1 MQTTNM
7 QFIRNVKVLVVLLL
21 MTSAMLTSCRRTD
34 NPADANEQEKITTVK
49 LKLTPT
55 TGGAPVEATWRDLDG
70 PGGNPPQIT
79 PLNLRAGLTYNGEIE
94 FKDESKNP
102 PEDKTEEIE
111 AEDDEH
117 LISYIVGGNAT
128 GRLTI
133 TRTDRD
139 KNGLEVGL
147 KYRATVSAG
156 PAASGTLRVVLYHY
170 TAPARK
176 TAALAPSNEID
187 IDATFPVSIAP

>member
-1 MQTTNM
+1 MQTTNV
-7 QFIRNVKVLVVLLL
+7 QLIRNVKVSVVLLL
-21 MTSAMLTSCRRTD
+21 MTSAVLTSCRRTD
-34 NPADANEQEKITTVK
+34 NPADANEQEKITTVT
-49 LKLTPT
+49 LKLTPA
-55 TGGAPVEATWRDLDG
+55 TGGSPVEATWRDLDG
-70 PGGNPPQIT
+70 PGGNAPQIT
-79 PLNLRAGLTYNGEIE
+79 ALNLRAGVSYEGEIE

-139 KNGLEVGL
+139 ANGLEVGL

-156 PAASGTLRVVLYHY
+156 SATSGTLRIVLYHY

-176 TAALAPSNEID
+176 TSALAPSNEID
-187 IDATFPVSIAP
+187 IDATFPVNIAQ

>member
-1 MQTTNM
+1 MQTTNV
-7 QFIRNVKVLVVLLL
+7 QLIRNIKVSVVLLL
-21 MTSAMLTSCRRTD
+21 MTSAVLTSCRRTD
-34 NPADANEQEKITTVK
+34 NPADANEQEKITTVT
-49 LKLTPT
+49 LKLTPA
-55 TGGAPVEATWRDLDG
+55 TGGSPVEATWRDLDG
-70 PGGNPPQIT
+70 PGGNAPQIT

-102 PEDKTEEIE
+102 AKDKTEEIE
-111 AEDDEH
+111 KEGDEH

-139 KNGLEVGL
+139 ANGLEVGL

-156 PAASGTLRVVLYHY
+156 SATSGTLRIVLYHY

-176 TAALAPSNEID
+176 TSALAPSNEID
-187 IDATFPVSIAP
+187 IDAAFPVNISQ

>member
-7 QFIRNVKVLVVLLL
+7 QLIRNVKISVVLLL
-21 MTSAMLTSCRRTD
+21 MTSAVLTSCRRTD
-34 NPADANEQEKITTVK
+34 NPADAKEQEKITTVK

-70 PGGNPPQIT
+70 PGGNAPQIT
-79 PLNLRAGLTYNGEIE
+79 ALNLRAGVSYNGEIE

-111 AEDDEH
+111 KEGDEH

-133 TRTDRD
+133 TRADRD

-147 KYRATVSAG
+147 KYRTTVSAG
-156 PAASGTLRVVLYHY
+156 PATSGTLRIVLYHY

-176 TAALAPSNEID
+176 TSALAPSNEID
-187 IDATFPVSIAP
+187 IDATFPVNIAQ